1 MRSAYAALSALGA
14 SRPLAS
20 AAGGG
25 DNAPMSDPELMV
37 RHLGH
42 IDYESCWQ
50 RMKTFT
56 AERGPDTAD
65 ELWVV
70 EHPSVFTLGQAGR
83 PEHVLNPGDIPVV
96 QSDRGGQ
103 VTWHGPGQTVI
114 YLLLELRRHGLGAR
128 SLVRT
133 IEAAVVDYLASLGV
147 EAAPRPDAPGVYVDG
162 AKIAA
167 LGLRIRNGRSY
178 HGLAFNRAPDLSV
191 FERINPCGH
200 QGQPVTSLLE
210 LGLEPAR
217 GPCERGL
224 LDALARRL
232 RAPLRAPETAT
243 FGNRATPD
251 T

>member
-1 MRSAYAALSALGA
+1 
-14 SRPLAS
+14 
-20 AAGGG
+20 
-25 DNAPMSDPELMV
+25 MSDPELMV

-50 RMKTFT
+50 RMKAFT
-56 AERGPDTAD
+56 AERGPDTVD

-83 PEHVLNPGDIPVV
+83 PEHVLNPGAIPVV

-114 YLLLELRRHGLGAR
+114 YLLLELRRHRLGAR
-128 SLVRT
+128 SLVSA
-133 IEAAVVDYLASLGV
+133 IEAAVVDYLASQGV
-147 EAAPRPDAPGVYVDG
+147 EAAPRPDAPGVYVNG

-178 HGLAFNRAPDLSV
+178 HGLAFNRDPDLSV

-210 LGLEPAR
+210 LGLDPAR
-217 GPCERGL
+217 EPCEQGL

-232 RAPLRAPETAT
+232 GAPLRPAQPAPSPGA
-243 FGNRATPD
+243 ATPQS
-251 T
+251 